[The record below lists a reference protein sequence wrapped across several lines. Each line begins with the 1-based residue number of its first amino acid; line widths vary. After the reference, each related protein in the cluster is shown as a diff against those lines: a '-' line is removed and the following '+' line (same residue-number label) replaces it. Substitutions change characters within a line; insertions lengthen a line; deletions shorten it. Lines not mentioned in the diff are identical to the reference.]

1 MNLLYSAFDPV
12 PWPKGSGTR
21 IEATVRAL
29 AAAGARVHLHT
40 TRPPHELP
48 GFKKTLEIEN
58 VTHEPVAIT
67 GENFLDRALAF
78 RQSVELLV
86 ASQDFQAAIFR
97 SPWEG
102 MPIIMNV
109 PRVVYEA
116 HGFPSVEL
124 PSHHPAV
131 AEQPQILDRLIGE
144 ENACLARAS
153 LYVTPSVTNRHFLM
167 RRGAH
172 PGKIHVISNSIC
184 SEEFAGFSQLPPPP
198 GNPFRIGYMGTLAPW
213 QGLNT
218 LLEAV
223 ALIQKRLPCKLV
235 IAGTRKGRWVR
246 SMKQAARRLG
256 VKRCLEFHGPL
267 AREDLNEVL
276 QSCHVLAAP
285 LPNDP
290 RNSMQGCCPIKI
302 LEYMATSRA
311 IISTRIPPVQ
321 EILEHERTGYLVQA
335 GSSQSLAAGLLHLSK
350 EPELAAAL
358 AQNARDEVFRNYSRS
373 RFDRQIAELWERIR
387 LLKDSSEL
395 L

>member
-40 TRPPHELP
+40 TKPPHELP
-48 GFKKTLEIEN
+48 GFAETLETQN
-58 VTHEPVAIT
+58 VTHEPVSIV
-67 GENFLDRALAF
+67 GETFLDRALAF

-102 MPIIMNV
+102 MPIIKSV
-109 PRVVYEA
+109 PKVVYEA

-131 AEQPQILDRLIGE
+131 ADQPQILDRLIGE

-184 SEEFAGFSQLPPPP
+184 PEEFAHFKQQPPPP
-198 GNPFRIGYMGTLAPW
+198 PEPFRIGYMGTLAPW
-213 QGLNT
+213 QGLHT

-223 ALIQKRLPCKLV
+223 ALIHKGLPCKIV
-235 IAGTRKGRWVR
+235 IAGTRKGRWIR
-246 SMKQAARRLG
+246 SMKKAARQLR

-267 AREDLNEVL
+267 AKEDLNEVL

-302 LEYMATSRA
+302 LEYMATSRP

-335 GSSQSLAAGLLHLSK
+335 GSSQSLAAGLLHLAR

-358 AQNARDEVFRNYSRS
+358 AQNARDEVFKNYTRS
-373 RFDRQIAELWERIR
+373 RFNSQVEELWERIR
-387 LLKDSSEL
+387 LLKDA
-395 L
+395 